1 MPRKIIKDVFLREK
15 EEERPLIEELE
26 MEKTKKSRFLFKFI
40 ISFLILIL
48 LGAFG
53 FVALNRISTAAIN
66 ISPYKET
73 LAIDSRL
80 RAHTNTAVTGL
91 SFEIMQLSA
100 EESGLITATGISS
113 GGQKSSGK
121 ITVYNNYGSAPQ
133 RLIANTRFQTND
145 GKVYRIKGAI
155 SVPGMGMTEA
165 TVYADQ
171 AGEEYNIG
179 PSDFTLPGLK
189 GGARFEKVFAKSKT
203 AMSGG
208 SSGNAR
214 VVKKEDIDSV
224 RASINEKI
232 KNRLME
238 MFSKQKPEGYVLFDK
253 AVKIEY
259 ADNPDNP
266 KAGDSSGRSMTFKIK
281 GSATGYLF
289 KKEALSKSLADDNAG
304 SFTVRA
310 PKNEPITVNNIES
323 LDFNLISADAQ
334 NKEITIRL
342 KGNADFAWVTDT
354 AKLLEEMMN
363 YKGKDFTSVFQNYP
377 AIEKA
382 TVVQSPK
389 WWKNFPSDKSKIK
402 INIETGKATTTPSGR

>member
-1 MPRKIIKDVFLREK
+1 MPRKIIKDIFLRNK
-15 EEERPLIEELE
+15 EERPLVEELE
-26 MEKTKKSRFLFKFI
+26 MEKTKKSRFIFKLI

-53 FVALNRISTAAIN
+53 YVALNRVSTAAIN

-80 RAHTNTAVTGL
+80 RARANATTDGL
-91 SFEIMQLSA
+91 SFEIMQLNA
-100 EESGLITATGISS
+100 EESGLITATGITS
-113 GGQKSSGK
+113 GGQKASGK

-133 RLIANTRFQTND
+133 KLIANTRFQTSD

-155 SVPGMGMTEA
+155 SVPGMGVLEA

-179 PSDFTLPGLK
+179 PADFTLPGLK
-189 GGARFEKVFAKSKT
+189 GGARFEKVFAKSKS

-208 SSGNAR
+208 SSGNIR

-232 KNRLME
+232 KNRLTE
-238 MFSKQKPEGYVLFDK
+238 MFSKQKPEGYVLFDD

-259 ADNPDNP
+259 IENSDNP
-266 KAGDSSGRSMTFKIK
+266 KVGDSSGRAMTFKVK

-289 KKEALSKSLADDNAG
+289 KKDALSKALTDDNAG
-304 SFTVRA
+304 DLKKV
-310 PKNEPITVNNIES
+310 PKNDPILVENIES
-323 LDFNLISADAQ
+323 LDFSLISADAK
-334 NKEITIRL
+334 NKEITVRL
-342 KGNADFAWVTDT
+342 KGNADFVWTVDT
-354 AKLLEEMMN
+354 AKLLEEMLN
-363 YKGKDFTSVFQNYP
+363 YKGKDYTSVFQNYP
-377 AIEKA
+377 AIAKA
-382 TVVQSPK
+382 SIVQSPK
-389 WWKNFPSDKSKIK
+389 WWPRFPKDKSKIK
-402 INIETGKATTTPSGR
+402 INIETGKATTTQSGP

>member
-1 MPRKIIKDVFLREK
+1 MPRKIIKDIFLRNK
-15 EEERPLIEELE
+15 EEERPLAEELE
-26 MEKTKKSRFLFKFI
+26 MEKTKKNRFLFKFI

-53 FVALNRISTAAIN
+53 FVALNRISTAAVN

-80 RAHTNTAVTGL
+80 RARANGSADGL
-91 SFEIMQLSA
+91 PFEIMQLSA

-113 GGQKSSGK
+113 GGQKASGK

-133 RLIANTRFQTND
+133 RLITNTRFQTSD

-155 SVPGMGMTEA
+155 SVPGMGVTEA

-179 PSDFTLPGLK
+179 PADFTLPGLK
-189 GGARFEKVFAKSKT
+189 GGPRFEKVFAKSKT

-208 SSGNAR
+208 TSGNAR
-214 VVKKEDIDSV
+214 VVKKEDMDSV
-224 RASINEKI
+224 KAPVNEKI
-232 KNRLME
+232 KNRLTE

-253 AVKIEY
+253 AIKIEY
-259 ADNPDNP
+259 LENPDNP
-266 KAGDSSGRSMTFKIK
+266 KAGDSSSRSMAFKVK
-281 GSATGYLF
+281 GSAIGYLF
-289 KKEALSKSLADDNAG
+289 KKDALSKALADDNIG
-304 SFTVRA
+304 NFKKA
-310 PKNEPITVNNIES
+310 PKNDSIAVNNIES
-323 LDFNLISADAQ
+323 LDFNLISADAK
-334 NKEITIRL
+334 NKEITVRL
-342 KGNADFAWVTDT
+342 RGSADFVWVVDA
-354 AKLLEEMMN
+354 AKLLEDMLS

-382 TVVQSPK
+382 AIVQSPK
-389 WWKNFPSDKSKIK
+389 WWPKFPADKSRIK
-402 INIETGKATTTPSGR
+402 INIEDGKATTTQGQR

>member
-1 MPRKIIKDVFLREK
+1 M
-15 EEERPLIEELE
+15 EELE

-40 ISFLILIL
+40 VSFLILIL

-53 FVALNRISTAAIN
+53 FVALNRISTAAVN

-80 RAHTNTAVTGL
+80 RARANASADGL
-91 SFEIMQLSA
+91 PFEVMQLNA

-113 GGQKSSGK
+113 GGQKASGK

-133 RLIANTRFQTND
+133 RLITNTRFQTSD

-155 SVPGMGMTEA
+155 SVPGMGVTEA

-179 PSDFTLPGLK
+179 PADFTLPGLK

-214 VVKKEDIDSV
+214 VVKKEDLDSV
-224 RASINEKI
+224 KASTSEKI
-232 KNRLME
+232 KNRLTE
-238 MFSKQKPEGYVLFDK
+238 MFSRQKPEGYVLFAD

-259 ADNPDNP
+259 SDNLDNP
-266 KAGDSSGRSMTFKIK
+266 KVGDSSSRSMAFKTK
-281 GSATGYLF
+281 GTAIGYLF
-289 KKEALSKSLADDNAG
+289 KKDALSKALADDNAG
-304 SFTVRA
+304 NLKKA
-310 PKNEPITVNNIES
+310 PKNDSIAVDNLES
-323 LDFNLISADAQ
+323 LDFSLISADAK

-342 KGNADFAWVTDT
+342 KGNADFVWVVDT

-363 YKGKDFTSVFQNYP
+363 YKGKDYTSVFQNYP

-382 TVVQSPK
+382 AIVQSPK
-389 WWKNFPSDKSKIK
+389 WWPKFPSDKSRIK
-402 INIETGKATTTPSGR
+402 INIETGKATTTPSGQ

>member
-1 MPRKIIKDVFLREK
+1 MPRKIIKDVFLRDK
-15 EEERPLIEELE
+15 EEEMPLVEELE
-26 MEKTKKSRFLFKFI
+26 MEKTKKSRFFFKFLI
-40 ISFLILIL
+40 FFLILIL

-53 FVALNRISTAAIN
+53 YVALNRISAAVIN
-66 ISPYKET
+66 ISPHKET

-80 RAHTNTAVTGL
+80 RAYTNTTATGL
-91 SFEIMQLSA
+91 SFEVMQLNA
-100 EESGLITATGISS
+100 EESGLVTATGISS
-113 GGQKSSGK
+113 GGQKASGK

-133 RLIANTRFQTND
+133 KLIANTRFQTKD
-145 GKVYRIKGAI
+145 GKIYRIKGAI

-179 PSDFTLPGLK
+179 PAEFTLPGLK
-189 GGARFEKVFAKSKT
+189 GGARFEKVFAKSKS

-224 RASINEKI
+224 KATTSEKI

-238 MFSKQKPEGYVLFDK
+238 MFSKQKPEGYLLFAD
-253 AVKIEY
+253 AIKIEY

-266 KAGDSSGRSMTFKIK
+266 KVGDSSSRSMAFKTK
-281 GSATGYLF
+281 GSAAGYLF
-289 KKEALSKSLADDNAG
+289 KKDALSKALADDNAG
-304 SFTVRA
+304 NLKKA
-310 PKNEPITVNNIES
+310 PKNDSIIVDNLES
-323 LDFNLISADAQ
+323 LDFSWISADAK
-334 NKEITIRL
+334 NKEITVRL
-342 KGNADFAWVTDT
+342 KGNADFLWVVDT

-363 YKGKDFTSVFQNYP
+363 YKGKDYTSVFQNYP

-382 TVVQSPK
+382 TIVQSPK
-389 WWKNFPSDKSKIK
+389 WWKSFPSNRSKVK
-402 INIETGKATTTPSGR
+402 INIEK